1 MSDLIING
9 LKQTFDLASLRIE
22 AKSLRTPIDWEKGRE
37 IHERYQGLRENQEKK
52 YYDQYEARVER
63 VMKNLID
70 RAGAVAKDFK
80 HRLFSQD
87 PFNRKMLTK
96 QAHRLV
102 QQDHQRRILQIDSSE
117 TKELDELIAQ
127 VKQRDAL
134 KDKSINEFAR
144 VANPRMTVAQPDH
157 PQPSRHR

>member
-1 MSDLIING
+1 
-9 LKQTFDLASLRIE
+9 
-22 AKSLRTPIDWEKGRE
+22 
-37 IHERYQGLRENQEKK
+37 
-52 YYDQYEARVER
+52 
-63 VMKNLID
+63 
-70 RAGAVAKDFK
+70 
-80 HRLFSQD
+80 
-87 PFNRKMLTK
+87 MLTK

-157 PQPSRHR
+157 PQPNRHR